1 MIEIRPKTEEIST
14 ESLMLFFAEC
24 LKKYCS
30 ERKGT
35 NACVGCPLYKKD
47 FGCKA
52 STGFPENW
60 SV

>member
-35 NACVGCPLYKKD
+35 RACIHCPLYKKEC
-47 FGCKA
+47 GCKLTA
-52 STGFPENW
+52 FTPDEW

>member
-30 ERKGT
+30 DRKGT
-35 NACVGCPLYKKD
+35 KACVGCPFSSKYG
-47 FGCKA
+47 GCMIA
-52 STGFPENW
+52 NTLPENW